1 MSSEKAFQ
9 NGDIATNIIR
19 EYADIFWDYLCKIIN
34 TMFKLSI
41 FANTL
46 KLVDV
51 RPLQKRGWKSLK
63 ENYRRV
69 SVPQILSKTYG
80 RIMFAQIS
88 AFFDDIFSK

>member
-1 MSSEKAFQ
+1 ML
-9 NGDIATNIIR
+9 D
-19 EYADIFWDYLCKIIN
+19 LCK
-34 TMFKLSI
+34 KE
-41 FANTL
+41 AE
-46 KLVDV
+46 
-51 RPLQKRGWKSLK
+51 KSLK